1 MTPKAEES
9 FGRTGRTRSRADTA
23 ALLTGVTAATGLFY
37 LAMRGGGYELT
48 ARAEVGLLAW
58 WAVAVL
64 GVLGVVPVGKPGRSA
79 FVMLGAMAA
88 LAAWT
93 AIAIIWSPSAERGMV
108 EVERVLT
115 LGGILALAVLAT
127 PPRHAKALLWGVAAA
142 IVAVAAIGILSQ
154 LRKGWFPDYGTA
166 EDLGGQ
172 VLVRLSYP
180 LRNWNGLAEMFAMG
194 GALLTGLGAVSRKPR
209 WAALAC
215 AVLPVLVLASY
226 LTLSRTG
233 IGCALV
239 ALLVVIALH
248 PLRRQ
253 VAVITTI
260 GLITGTLAV
269 GVVAAIPGASEGGA
283 SGVEAAS
290 IIVVLLLCCLL
301 SAWLLTALG
310 RYGALSW
317 IQRLGSGLDRG
328 TVKILKAAAVIGTA
342 ALVLFAIPSL
352 LNGWSEFKKPDT
364 PGASADRYTSATG
377 SGRYQWWSLAV
388 EAGAENPLTGA
399 GPGTFE
405 FVWAEDGTIPGYVR
419 DAHSLYLESFGEL
432 GVIGLLLAL
441 TLVATPLIRSV
452 RGSFGGSG
460 RIERGTFAASSG
472 AMAAFALAAGF
483 DWAWE
488 TTALTAAFMLVA
500 AGALRL
506 GGSEETAESTPRG
519 RGIVGRV
526 ALAVSGLVAVVVIS
540 IPLTMQRALD
550 RSASELRAGNLQAA
564 LDEAGEAGRIEPFAA
579 SPLIAQTVVYESAG
593 DYRAALDTA
602 REAVRRESTNWQT
615 WYLLARIQRWLDDDA
630 AAAISYQ
637 RAVDLNPRSERLSM
651 PYEESTLR

>member
-9 FGRTGRTRSRADTA
+9 FGKATLARPRGSTA
-23 ALLTGVTAATGLFY
+23 ALLTGLTAATGLFY
-37 LAMRGGGYELT
+37 LAMRDGGYELT
-48 ARAEVGLLAW
+48 ARADLGLLTW

-64 GVLGVVPVGKPGRSA
+64 GALGVFPVGRPGRSA

-115 LGGILALAVLAT
+115 LGGFLALAVLAT
-127 PPRHAKALLWGVAAA
+127 PPRHARALLWGVAAA

-194 GALLTGLGAVSRKPR
+194 GALLTGLGAVSRRPR

-215 AVLPVLVLASY
+215 TALPVLILASY

-239 ALLVVIALH
+239 AMLVVLALH

-253 VAVITTI
+253 VAVITAI
-260 GLITGTLAV
+260 GLITGTLAI
-269 GVVAAIPGASEGGA
+269 GIVVAIPGASEGGA

-290 IIVVLLLCCLL
+290 IIVALLLCCLL

-310 RYGALSW
+310 RYGALAW
-317 IQRLGSGLDRG
+317 IQHLGSGLDRS
-328 TVKILKAAAVIGTA
+328 TAKILKAAAAVA
-342 ALVLFAIPSL
+342 AAAVVLFTIPSL
-352 LNGWSEFKKPDT
+352 LNGWSEFKKPET

-377 SGRYQWWSLAV
+377 SGRYQWWSLAA
-388 EAGAENPLTGA
+388 EAGAENPLTGT

-405 FVWAEDGTIPGYVR
+405 FVWAEEGTIPGYVR

-441 TLVATPLIRSV
+441 ALIATPLIRSV
-452 RGSFGGSG
+452 RGSVGGSG
-460 RIERGTFAASSG
+460 RIERGTFAASAG
-472 AMAAFALAAGF
+472 ALAAFALAAGF

-506 GGSEETAESTPRG
+506 GGAEPATEPALKG
-519 RGIVGRV
+519 RSVATRV
-526 ALAVSGLVAVVVIS
+526 VLAICGLAAVVAIS
-540 IPLTMQRALD
+540 IPLSMQRALD
-550 RSASELRAGNLQAA
+550 RSASELRAGDLQAA

-593 DYRAALDTA
+593 DYRAALGTA
-602 REAVRRESTNWQT
+602 REAVRRDSTNWQT
-615 WYLLARIQRWLDDDA
+615 WYLLARIQRWLGEDA
-630 AAAISYQ
+630 AAAISYE
-637 RAVDLNPRSERLSM
+637 RAVELNPRSERLSM